1 MPPFRVGDRVSVKE
15 TTETDLASGTGTIID
30 ISYVSSG
37 LERDE
42 PMIDPRV
49 YVLQLEDGSVP
60 RFNGPEIEPD

>member
-30 ISYVSSG
+30 SAYVSSG

-49 YVLQLEDGSVP
+49 YVLQLEDGSVR
-60 RFNGPEIEPD
+60 RFTGDKIEPE